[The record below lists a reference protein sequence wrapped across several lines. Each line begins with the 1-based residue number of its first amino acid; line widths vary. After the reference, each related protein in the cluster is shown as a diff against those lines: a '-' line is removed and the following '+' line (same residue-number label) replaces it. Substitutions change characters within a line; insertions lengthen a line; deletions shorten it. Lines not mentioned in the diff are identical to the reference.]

1 MLSHAFSEGAIK
13 NMEKYI
19 LGNVRTFTTKL
30 GEKGF
35 SEKDGGYM
43 GEEKGEGEW
52 SKPQNM
58 ADWSNYLTF
67 DVMGDLCF
75 GKAFEMLEREE
86 NRHVIDLIGNAAHMH
101 LIVCPPSPSSLP
113 LFLPHSKHK
122 TQTNEVLTNSSEQ
135 TPSSK
140 PWA

>member
-1 MLSHAFSEGAIK
+1 
-13 NMEKYI
+13 MEKYI
-19 LGNVRTFTTKL
+19 LGNVRTFTSKL
-30 GEKGF
+30 GEKEGLVGGEKGF
-35 SEKDGGYM
+35 SEKNG
-43 GEEKGEGEW
+43 GEGEW

-101 LIVCPPSPSSLP
+101 LIVRYPIPS
-113 LFLPHSKHK
+113 FHSFPIIFKH
-122 TQTNEVLTNSSEQ
+122 
-135 TPSSK
+135 
-140 PWA
+140 